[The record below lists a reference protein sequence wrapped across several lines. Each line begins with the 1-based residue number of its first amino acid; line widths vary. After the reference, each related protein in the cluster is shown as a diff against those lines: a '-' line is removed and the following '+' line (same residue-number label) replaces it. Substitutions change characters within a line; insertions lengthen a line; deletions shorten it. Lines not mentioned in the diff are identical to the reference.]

1 MGVLLQV
8 LRCQSW
14 RNLVG
19 LEFRPV
25 MGEQT
30 MSLVLS
36 RPKKLDHVDTVRYEI
51 DMLRF
56 AAQRLNEKTLTER
69 DAWVYLEV
77 FLLHYRNL
85 IDFLGS
91 ENPRSTDLHVT
102 NIWQLADLT
111 PPGPLNELYA
121 KGRALRARYE
131 PTDAQ
136 GGGRISQYLQHCT
149 MKRIDAKDWAV
160 TAMVD
165 DIEPLLGE
173 VEKYMGAHL
182 FMLPPVRVK
191 TLDYFSAS
199 TTTGTFTSAAVLIDE
214 AVVKK
219 VKDRP

>member
-1 MGVLLQV
+1 
-8 LRCQSW
+8 
-14 RNLVG
+14 
-19 LEFRPV
+19 
-25 MGEQT
+25 

-36 RPKKLDHVDTVRYEI
+36 RPKKLDHVHTVRYEI

-56 AAQRLNEKTLTER
+56 AAQRLAEMKLTER
-69 DAWVYLEV
+69 DAWVYLEA

-102 NIWQLADLT
+102 NISQLANLT
-111 PPGPLNELYA
+111 PPATAALNELYA

-149 MKRIDAKDWAV
+149 TKRTDAKDWAV

-165 DIEPLLGE
+165 DIEPLLAE
-173 VEKYMGAHL
+173 VEKHLGART
-182 FMLPPVRVK
+182 FIFAPVPVK
-191 TLDYFSAS
+191 TLEYFSAS
-199 TTTGTFTSAAVLIDE
+199 TAVGTTTAVTPRNIDE
-214 AVVKK
+214 G
-219 VKDRP
+219 KDFE